1 MGIATKS
8 RHLRLYGEL
17 ARLLVKYGRSDL
29 ARQMKDA
36 GLAGGVSELTVDAPD
51 GAADVPPEALELT
64 KDLEALGPTFIKLG
78 QLLSTR
84 MDLLPPAYTEA
95 LSRLQDD
102 VEPITAE
109 EVEQVFC
116 DELGVDTRTA
126 FASFDHVPL
135 ASASLGQVH
144 RAELR
149 SGRSVVVKVQR
160 PDIRQRIADDMEALA
175 ELAQWLDD
183 HTDVGRR
190 FAFRELL
197 DEFDRSLRDE
207 LDYKREAAN
216 LVRLARIVRPYE
228 HLEVPLPVD
237 DFTSGRVLTMDYVP
251 GRKVTS
257 IGPYARTEMEIEG
270 AELADQLFKAYLD
283 QILVEG
289 FFHADPHPGNVSLT
303 DDGRLA
309 LLDLG
314 MVARIPTRLQ
324 DVLVKLLVAVSD
336 GRGEEAAH
344 LTIAMGTPLHDFDE
358 RAFVR
363 GATDLVVRNHDLGI
377 GEIDAGSL
385 VMELSRMSGETG
397 LRLPPELALLGKAL
411 LNLDQVARSLDPE
424 FSPSEAIQRH
434 ATTIMEHRMRP
445 SRERLFSAALEA
457 REFIEELPG
466 RVNKLMDAT
475 TNGELTVKVD
485 AFDEKELLRGMQQ
498 MANRVTMGLVLAALI
513 IGAAMLTRIET
524 SVKLFGYPALA
535 ILCFLAASLGGAALL
550 WSIGMGDRRTRR
562 HEDLTGSSR
571 RPR

>member
-1 MGIATKS
+1 MGIATKG

-17 ARLLVKYGRSDL
+17 TRLLVKYGRSDI
-29 ARQMKDA
+29 AHQMRDA
-36 GLAGGVSELTVDAPD
+36 GISGGGGVAELSQGGGTDGQGEPPAEAVELTA
-51 GAADVPPEALELT
+51 
-64 KDLEALGPTFIKLG
+64 DLEALGPTFIKLG

-102 VEPITAE
+102 VEPITRE

-116 DELGVDTRTA
+116 EELGVDTRTA
-126 FASFDHVPL
+126 FASFEEEPL

-144 RAELR
+144 RAQLR
-149 SGRSVVVKVQR
+149 SGREDVVKVQR
-160 PDIRQRIADDMEALA
+160 PGIRDRNAGDMEALG
-175 ELAQWLDD
+175 EVAQWLDD

-197 DEFDRSLRDE
+197 EEFDHSLRDE
-207 LDYKREAAN
+207 LDYSREAGN
-216 LVRLARIVRPYE
+216 LRRLASIVEPYE
-228 HLEVPLPVD
+228 LLVVPEPVD
-237 DFTSGRVLTMDYVP
+237 DFTAGRVLTMTYVP

-257 IGPYARTEMEIEG
+257 IGGYARTEMVTEG
-270 AELADQLFKAYLD
+270 SALADQLFRAYLD
-283 QILVEG
+283 QILVHG

-314 MVARIPTRLQ
+314 MVARVPSRLQ
-324 DVLVKLLVAVSD
+324 DLLVKLLVAVSA

-344 LTIAMGTPLHDFDE
+344 LTIEMGTELPDFDE
-358 RAFVR
+358 HAFVR
-363 GATDLVVRNHDLGI
+363 GASALVVRNHDLGVA
-377 GEIDAGSL
+377 EIDAGTL
-385 VMELSRMSGETG
+385 VMQLSRLSGETG

-424 FSPSEAIQRH
+424 FSPSDAIQRH
-434 ATTIMEHRMRP
+434 ATAIMEQRMRP
-445 SRERLFSAALEA
+445 SKERLFSAALEA

-466 RVNKLMDAT
+466 RLNRVLDAT
-475 TNGELTVKVD
+475 SKGELSVKVD

-513 IGAAMLTRIET
+513 IGAAMLTRVET
-524 SVKLFGYPALA
+524 DVRLFGYPAVA
-535 ILCFLAASLGGAALL
+535 IVCFLAASLGGAALL
-550 WSIGMGDRRTRR
+550 WSIAMGDRRTRR
-562 HEDLTGSSR
+562 DLQ